1 MRICC
6 FRLAG
11 HFCLLQT
18 GMKVHTNGCSI
29 NLDGSVRTT
38 LRKSRLQV
46 LKAAGI
52 HSDRLTAAGWIA
64 AGPARDL
71 PLNR

>member
-1 MRICC
+1 
-6 FRLAG
+6 
-11 HFCLLQT
+11 
-18 GMKVHTNGCSI
+18 
-29 NLDGSVRTT
+29 LDGSVRTT